1 MRPIAPTPTGIRRS
15 SRSRLPRLFPGPPT
29 GDSALATRCRQR
41 VWSGHRGRMGQEAQT
56 SPLSSSQ
63 RRARHRMRPL
73 GEPLDD
79 LEEQMLDR
87 TLRRNL
93 QEEIPQRIELRLII
107 RRQWHRSSAGSLA
120 TRSRSGT
127 SGHGLRLSWHKSS
140 YMQNYRVNRATL
152 TICCQLLHR
161 TCARRR
167 AGNVPA
173 WLAGRARRV
182 RRAGRTARPFS
193 PAPPMRYIP
202 AVPRPLTNENSQ
214 IRLRE
219 IPSCEL
225 SQAGRDGI
233 ASLHPVTAQCLAFLF
248 RGQNRLACLL
258 RKGLLTAFHRRQ

>member
-1 MRPIAPTPTGIRRS
+1 
-15 SRSRLPRLFPGPPT
+15 
-29 GDSALATRCRQR
+29 
-41 VWSGHRGRMGQEAQT
+41 
-56 SPLSSSQ
+56 
-63 RRARHRMRPL
+63 MRPL

-167 AGNVPA
+167 AGNAPA

-193 PAPPMRYIP
+193 PAPPMRYSGCSAPIDKREF
-202 AVPRPLTNENSQ
+202 ADC
-214 IRLRE
+214 LRE

-248 RGQNRLACLL
+248 RGQNRLARLL